1 MSAVLEA
8 RGLTR
13 DYSVSRGVF
22 RSPAT
27 IRALAGV
34 SFSLQAGRTLAV
46 VGESGSGKST
56 LARLL
61 TLIENP
67 TAGSLMIE
75 GEDVAHASAAT
86 RARLRRDIQ
95 IVFQNPYGSLNPRQT
110 IGKALEEP
118 LLVNTGLKP
127 AERKAEALAIMAKV
141 GLRLEHYHRYP
152 HMFSGGQRQR
162 IAIARALM
170 LKPKILVLDEPVS
183 ALDVSIRAQALNLL
197 ASLQEEFALAYVF
210 VSHDLSVVRHIAD
223 EVMVIY
229 LGNAVELGGRAA
241 IFDRPQHPYTQAPV
255 RDASCG
261 PDRQAPAHPAFW
273 RAAVAIRATARL
285 RISSALP
292 PGLRSLPRR
301 EAAARAQT
309 GARRR
314 LLGGR
319 GMSAET
325 YDFIVVGAGSAGCVL
340 ANRLSRDPRNRVLL
354 IEAGGRDNWIWFHI
368 PVGYLHA
375 IGNPRADWMFK
386 TAPEPN
392 LGGRSIAYPR
402 GRVVG
407 GSSAINAMIYMRGQA
422 ADYDGWRQLGLAGWG
437 WDDVLPYFIRQEDH
451 HGGTNTLHGSGGEWR
466 VERPRVSWPILD
478 AVREAG
484 VEIGIPKIDDFNQGD
499 NEGSGYFEVNQRRGR
514 RWSAATAFLKPILKR
529 PNLHLATGAHVERIL
544 FDGRRATGLRY
555 SQHDASHEARA
566 GREVVLSAG
575 AIGSPQLLELSG
587 VGDPHRLKAIGASV
601 VHTLPGV
608 GENLQDHLQ
617 LRTIFGVT
625 GARTLNVDYQSRVKR
640 VMMGL
645 DYGFRRRGPLTMAPS
660 QLGLFA
666 RSSPNYDNANI
677 EFHVQPLSLD
687 RFGEP
692 MHAYPAITVSV
703 CNLRPESRG
712 STHATS
718 ADPRAAPV
726 IQPNYLS
733 ALADQ
738 RVAVDSIRLA
748 RRLAAAHALARYAPL
763 ELKPGAN
770 LQSDDELAQAA
781 GEIGTTI
788 FHPVGSAKM
797 GLAQDRFAVVDE
809 RLRVHG
815 LGGLRIADA
824 SVMPRITSGNTGS
837 PTMMIAEKAAEMILA
852 DAEGA

>member
-1 MSAVLEA
+1 
-8 RGLTR
+8 
-13 DYSVSRGVF
+13 
-22 RSPAT
+22 
-27 IRALAGV
+27 
-34 SFSLQAGRTLAV
+34 
-46 VGESGSGKST
+46 
-56 LARLL
+56 
-61 TLIENP
+61 
-67 TAGSLMIE
+67 
-75 GEDVAHASAAT
+75 
-86 RARLRRDIQ
+86 
-95 IVFQNPYGSLNPRQT
+95 
-110 IGKALEEP
+110 
-118 LLVNTGLKP
+118 
-127 AERKAEALAIMAKV
+127 
-141 GLRLEHYHRYP
+141 
-152 HMFSGGQRQR
+152 
-162 IAIARALM
+162 
-170 LKPKILVLDEPVS
+170 
-183 ALDVSIRAQALNLL
+183 
-197 ASLQEEFALAYVF
+197 
-210 VSHDLSVVRHIAD
+210 
-223 EVMVIY
+223 
-229 LGNAVELGGRAA
+229 
-241 IFDRPQHPYTQAPV
+241 
-255 RDASCG
+255 
-261 PDRQAPAHPAFW
+261 
-273 RAAVAIRATARL
+273 
-285 RISSALP
+285 
-292 PGLRSLPRR
+292 
-301 EAAARAQT
+301 
-309 GARRR
+309 
-314 LLGGR
+314 
-319 GMSAET
+319 MSAET

-354 IEAGGRDNWIWFHI
+354 VEAGGRDNWIWFHI
-368 PVGYLHA
+368 PVGYLYA

-422 ADYDGWRQLGLAGWG
+422 ADYDGWRQLGLTGWG
-437 WDDVLPYFIRQEDH
+437 WDDVLPYFIGQEDH
-451 HGGTNTLHGSGGEWR
+451 HGGLTDLHGTGGEWR

-484 VEIGIPKIDDFNQGD
+484 VEIGIPKIADFNQGD

-529 PNLHLATGAHVERIL
+529 PNLHLAN
-544 FDGRRATGLRY
+544 RRACRAHSVRRSSRHRVALQPARRRPRGDGEGR
-555 SQHDASHEARA
+555 SHSRRRRDRLA
-566 GREVVLSAG
+566 
-575 AIGSPQLLELSG
+575 QLLELSG
-587 VGDPHRLKAIGASV
+587 VGAPDRLKAIGAAV
-601 VHTLPGV
+601 IHALPGV

-617 LRTIFGVT
+617 LRAIFGVT

-640 VMMGL
+640 AMMGL

-666 RSSPNYDNANI
+666 RSSPDYDTANI

-733 ALADQ
+733 AFADQ
-738 RVAVDSIRLA
+738 RVAVDSIRLT
-748 RRLAAAHALARYAPL
+748 RRLVGARALARYAPQ

-770 LQSDDELAQAA
+770 LQSDDELVRAA

-788 FHPVGSAKM
+788 FHPVGTAKM
-797 GLAQDRFAVVDE
+797 GLAQDRLAVVDE

-815 LGGLRIADA
+815 LGSLRVVDA

-852 DAEGA
+852 DAGAA